1 MNKPNAILAAL
12 CCVFMF
18 SGCGILSIPAGEGA
32 ETAAEAPVASGDSG
46 KSDIGAILGSVL
58 GSLGVS
64 TSTSITGTWVYQEP
78 SVQFTS
84 DNLLAKAGGVK
95 AGAEAAKKLAPY
107 YERVGIRPGK
117 MSITFKDDNTVDLA
131 LASRKFSGTYEY
143 DKAKGQVSIH
153 SSMFALPT
161 AYVTI
166 VGNQLSLTFDSSMI
180 LSLVQMAGSLQGTS
194 ASLAAV
200 SQIAESFDGMKTGFL
215 LVK

>member
-1 MNKPNAILAAL
+1 MKKANAILAAL
-12 CCVFMF
+12 CCIFTI
-18 SGCGILSIPAGEGA
+18 SGCGILSFPVQSGT
-32 ETAAEAPVASGDSG
+32 ETSADSASSESESG
-46 KSDIGAILGSVL
+46 LGSILGSVL

-64 TSTSITGTWVYQEP
+64 TSTQITGTWVYQEP

-95 AGAEAAKKLAPY
+95 VAADAAKKLAPY
-107 YERVGIRPGK
+107 YEKVGIKPGK
-117 MSITFKDDNTVDLA
+117 MSITFNEDKSLSFVLGT
-131 LASRKFSGTYEY
+131 KKYSGTYEY
-143 DKAKGQVSIH
+143 DKTKGQVSIH

-166 VGNQLSLTFDSSMI
+166 VGNQLSLTFDSSKI
-180 LSLVQMAGSLQGTS
+180 LSLVQAASALQGTS

>member
-12 CCVFMF
+12 CCIFILT
-18 SGCGILSIPAGEGA
+18 GCGILNLPAGEGT
-32 ETAAEAPVASGDSG
+32 ETAAAQTSGSTDSG
-46 KSDIGAILGSVL
+46 KSDIGSILGSVL

-84 DNLLAKAGGVK
+84 ENLLAKAGGVK

-107 YERVGIRPGK
+107 YEMAGIKPGK
-117 MSITFKDDNTVDLA
+117 MSITFKEDNTLDLA
-131 LASRKFSGTYEY
+131 LGNRKFSGTYEY
-143 DKAKGQVSIH
+143 DRTKGQVSIH
-153 SSMFALPT
+153 SSLFALPT

-180 LSLVQMAGSLQGTS
+180 LSLVQMAGSLQGVS
-194 ASLAAV
+194 ASIAAI
-200 SQIAESFDGMKTGFL
+200 SEIAGSFDGMKTGFL

>member
-12 CCVFMF
+12 CCIFILT
-18 SGCGILSIPAGEGA
+18 GCGILNLPAGEGA
-32 ETAAEAPVASGDSG
+32 ETAAEAPVGSTDSG
-46 KSDIGAILGSVL
+46 KSDIGSILGSVL

-107 YERVGIRPGK
+107 YEKVGIKPGK
-117 MSITFKDDNTVDLA
+117 MSIAFKVDNTVDLI
-131 LASRKFSGTYEY
+131 LASRKLSGTYEY
-143 DKAKGQVSIH
+143 DKTKGQVSIH

-180 LSLVQMAGSLQGTS
+180 LSLVQMAGSLQGVS